1 MSDKNEK
8 VSIEKSSTV
17 TKRKIEDT
25 SNSSE
30 TLKVA
35 KKSKISSNDQ
45 PKTIDNS
52 KKSVTKD
59 IGEECFKS
67 HTLLHLSY
75 KLVYEPCGIVCKF
88 RVAKKTPTKVG
99 QFVTLW
105 KRIGKGPIQP
115 YDIKDPIDIYII
127 CVQEGK
133 NVGQFVFPKN
143 VLASEDVLS
152 KSGKGGKRAIRVY
165 APWVKTE
172 SSQASSSKLWQT
184 KYFINMSDSKKIDLD
199 RVKKL
204 YGVK

>member
-1 MSDKNEK
+1 MKHRKN
-8 VSIEKSSTV
+8 
-17 TKRKIEDT
+17 RYLYKIFC
-25 SNSSE
+25 
-30 TLKVA
+30 
-35 KKSKISSNDQ
+35 KIF
-45 PKTIDNS
+45 KIDNS

-75 KLVYEPCGIVCKF
+75 KLVYEPCGIVCTSKPKPELESQEYGAYDFLLGEAPVKF